1 MTGHTSRRNILK
13 PLTTQIAPLPS
24 RAPGIIGASLVVA
37 LLVAGC
43 SSPAHEPTK
52 AGSATPTSSPT
63 PTPTAEIGA
72 VEAPQSA
79 EEAIAGAESAAQIYL
94 NVRAEIEVEH
104 PEDSSSIDAIA
115 MGDVATS
122 MHGIASN
129 LLEDGTI
136 STGHYGFDVTEA
148 SAGDLTASDGTVYP
162 FGAVALTG
170 CFITTEMNSTNAD
183 GTPAAMNSNRRG
195 MARMIVF
202 FVAADKTWL
211 LSELG
216 ATDEVNVP
224 C

>member
-1 MTGHTSRRNILK
+1 MTTLKTQMPRNRSRRVPIV
-13 PLTTQIAPLPS
+13 
-24 RAPGIIGASLVVA
+24 GAVFVVA
-37 LLVAGC
+37 LLMAGC
-43 SSPAHEPTK
+43 SSPAPEPPK
-52 AGSATPTSSPT
+52 AASTTPTSSATPTPT
-63 PTPTAEIGA
+63 TAIGT
-72 VEAPQSA
+72 VEAPQTA
-79 EEAIAGAESAAQIYL
+79 DEAIAGAESAAQTYL
-94 NVRAEIEVEH
+94 DVRAEIEVEH

-115 MGDVATS
+115 MGDVATT

-129 LLEDGTI
+129 LLKDGTI

-148 SAGDLTASDGTVYP
+148 SAGDLTASDGTVVP

-202 FVAADKTWL
+202 YLAAEKAWL
-211 LSELG
+211 LNELG
-216 ATDEVNVP
+216 ATEEVNVP